1 LRNDFAL
8 QNPVYGNTFPSFQ
21 ETDMALT
28 IRNPRAKNLA
38 KELAASRH
46 ITMTQAVIEA
56 LSNELERERQKV
68 PLAERIEALR
78 QTHFNGVMQGRD
90 MTKDEIDAMWGH

>member
-1 LRNDFAL
+1 
-8 QNPVYGNTFPSFQ
+8 
-21 ETDMALT
+21 MALN
-28 IRNPRAKNLA
+28 IRDTRAENLA

-78 QTHFNGVMQGRD
+78 QTRFNGVMQGRD

>member
-1 LRNDFAL
+1 
-8 QNPVYGNTFPSFQ
+8 
-21 ETDMALT
+21 MALT

-56 LSNELERERQKV
+56 LSNELERERQKFPSPNASKPCAKPV
-68 PLAERIEALR
+68 STASCKGA
-78 QTHFNGVMQGRD
+78 T
-90 MTKDEIDAMWGH
+90 

>member
-1 LRNDFAL
+1 
-8 QNPVYGNTFPSFQ
+8 
-21 ETDMALT
+21 MALT
-28 IRNPRAKNLA
+28 LRNPRAKNLA

-46 ITMTQAVIEA
+46 ITMTQTVIEA